1 MNGKLPPISA
11 PVMGE
16 ETPSRCRAP
25 HWPMQRAW
33 RAGRIG
39 AATLEGNAMKTVKML
54 GLLAC
59 AVALSGCLDT
69 DTERGLAGAA
79 GGAVIADVTGGNAL
93 TGAVVGGAAG
103 VFCDDLGVC
112 R

>member
-1 MNGKLPPISA
+1 
-11 PVMGE
+11 
-16 ETPSRCRAP
+16 
-25 HWPMQRAW
+25 
-33 RAGRIG
+33 
-39 AATLEGNAMKTVKML
+39 LEGDEMKTL
-54 GLLAC
+54 TLAGLMVC
-59 AVALSGCLDT
+59 SMALSGCLNT

-93 TGAVVGGAAG
+93 TGAVIGGAAG

>member
-1 MNGKLPPISA
+1 MMTTKAIALL
-11 PVMGE
+11 
-16 ETPSRCRAP
+16 
-25 HWPMQRAW
+25 
-33 RAGRIG
+33 
-39 AATLEGNAMKTVKML
+39 AATLA
-54 GLLAC
+54 LA
-59 AVALSGCLDT
+59 GCLNT

-79 GGAVIADVTGGNAL
+79 GGAVIADATGGSAL